1 MVNGKVSLQTIDH
14 FAGLQKELMA
24 LSQKDVLVGIPEEK
38 ATREKSDDINNA
50 ELLYIHTHG
59 VRKQEMRNEMQKSID
74 GGMKYSA
81 AHSLYVQT
89 HGSPIMAVPARPV
102 IEPAIEENKELI
114 VATLSEAIK
123 AGIDGKHSLAK
134 TEFNKAGEDAAMYA
148 HDWFENP
155 KNGWPDNSE
164 STIKR
169 KGSDLPLVDTNQMR
183 KAITYKVRGYIDD

>member
-24 LSQKDVLVGIPEEK
+24 LSQKDVLVGIPEEE

-50 ELLYIHTHG
+50 ELLYIH
-59 VRKQEMRNEMQKSID
+59 
-74 GGMKYSA
+74 
-81 AHSLYVQT
+81 T

-114 VATLSEAIK
+114 ADPLGKATRAMLDHNIALAESELNRAGMVAE
-123 AGIDGKHSLAK
+123 G
-134 TEFNKAGEDAAMYA
+134 AAQ
-148 HDWFENP
+148 DWFENP
-155 KNGWPDNSE
+155 KNGWPDNAE

-169 KGSDLPLVDTNQMR
+169 KGSDQPLVDTNEMR
-183 KAITYKVRGYIDD
+183 KSITYVVRDK